1 MKRIEYWNVRKGVKY
16 GIMNAMSKLN
26 SYNEKE
32 MYLTKLCG
40 NGTNYSNFKF
50 YYNERWDIK
59 VRLFPDSSYDMI

>member
-1 MKRIEYWNVRKGVKY
+1 MKRSMYWSARKGMKVMMIAEMDK
-16 GIMNAMSKLN
+16 M

-40 NGTNYSNFKF
+40 NGTNYDNFKF

-59 VRLFPDSSYDMI
+59 VRLFPDGSYDMI